1 MPVPLDGNEVF
12 AWAPAPGSWCVTP
25 HPHTPMR
32 QKLAIRVDAEN
43 PDHHLWKNHGTWWIH
58 YTLHLDELRTRRV
71 RFSLAT
77 AVLEEAR
84 ERRDRLFASLGGLA
98 ATGGAR

>member
-1 MPVPLDGNEVF
+1 
-12 AWAPAPGSWCVTP
+12 
-25 HPHTPMR
+25 MR

-71 RFSLAT
+71 RFSLGTAVRQEAWQLRDDLFAALSGAT
-77 AVLEEAR
+77 A
-84 ERRDRLFASLGGLA
+84 GG
-98 ATGGAR
+98 GVR

>member
-1 MPVPLDGNEVF
+1 
-12 AWAPAPGSWCVTP
+12 
-25 HPHTPMR
+25 MR

-43 PDHHLWKNHGTWWIH
+43 PNHHLWKNHGSWWIH
-58 YTLHLDELRTRRV
+58 FTLHLDELRTRRV

-84 ERRDRLFASLGGLA
+84 ERPDRLFASLGGLA